1 MVGPVTRSSSSS
13 PYRTVSSSSPYR
25 TAAGLASP
33 VQTLHCDPLSE
44 NYLGASLLAQWQRIR
59 LLMQEMWVQSL
70 AWDDSTRLGA
80 TKPRE
85 PQLLSLG
92 SRAWESQLLKPKTL
106 EPVLHN
112 KKSYCSEKAV
122 HQPWRVAPAHRN

>member
-1 MVGPVTRSSSSS
+1 MVGPVARSSSSS
-13 PYRTVSSSSPYR
+13 LYRTVSSSSPYR

-44 NYLGASLLAQWQRIR
+44 NYLGASLLAQWQRIH
-59 LLMQEMWVQSL
+59 LLMQEMWAQSL

-92 SRAWESQLLKPKTL
+92 SRAWAPQLWKFLSPRAHALHQEKP
-106 EPVLHN
+106 
-112 KKSYCSEKAV
+112 
-122 HQPWRVAPAHRN
+122 QQ

>member
-1 MVGPVTRSSSSS
+1 MVGPVTRLSSSS

-92 SRAWESQLLKPKTL
+92 SRAWAPQLWKFLSPRAHALHQEKPQQQ
-106 EPVLHN
+106 EA
-112 KKSYCSEKAV
+112 C
-122 HQPWRVAPAHRN
+122 APQ